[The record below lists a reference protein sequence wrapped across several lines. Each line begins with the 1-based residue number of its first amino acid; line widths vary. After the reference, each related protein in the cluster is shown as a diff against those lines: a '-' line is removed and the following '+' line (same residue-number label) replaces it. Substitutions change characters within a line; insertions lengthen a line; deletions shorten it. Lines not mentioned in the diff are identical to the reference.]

1 MAAFGQSSNSPFGS
15 PSVSGQNGNASNNQF
30 IPKPCGSTTSFGS
43 PTGGSM
49 FYGTSTSIFG
59 ANSSSSES
67 TSTFGAPL
75 YSAFGSSSAPAFGS
89 SSSSFGGP
97 STFGQKP
104 VFGGFAS
111 NPNQSNSFWN
121 LLPQNQ
127 TTFQSSPFG
136 SPTSFGAST
145 QNSSCS
151 AHSPAFSAPI
161 SSHNCVAAFGFGT
174 GGGAFG
180 AGAPNTLEPSKTSVF
195 GLSKDSSFGASRS
208 PTFGTS
214 STTGFGFGTTP
225 TFGQSTSASGSS
237 SFFGTALSSFGDQN
251 SFLGA
256 QSMTP
261 TFGTTGF
268 GQSVFCSQHGR
279 SRVAAY
285 TTTAEVDDGSSAAK
299 LESISAMTINKDKS
313 HEELRWEDYL
323 FGDKGGPHCMGQSAG
338 GIGGSTVQSRS
349 FDPSPT
355 LAQSPDNPFYS
366 STASNSVG
374 PQTSSTPFAPQSTT
388 PTFET
393 TDFGHLAFSS
403 QPGGSRVAAYTAT
416 AEVDGAV
423 STQHAAK
430 LHSISAMP
438 INKDKSHEEF
448 RWEDYQSG
456 DKGSSAF
463 GQKPVFGGFA
473 SNPNQSNSFWNLL
486 PQNQTTFQSSP
497 FGSSTSFAASTQNS
511 SGSAHSPAFVAPQT
525 SSTPFAPQSTTPT
538 FETTGFGHLVFGGQ
552 PGGSR
557 VAAYAA
563 TAEPSFSSPLQPTQS
578 AQTTDAFANR
588 KFPQPS
594 AGLSSV
600 VGTTG
605 VLGQKTFS
613 QPSATQS
620 NVALQPAPNVSPFG
634 ALPAM
639 PPLSIG
645 HPGSIPSIQYGISS
659 MPVLDKPAAPVR
671 MPSLLT
677 SRQLSQSRI
686 RLPTRKYDP
695 KSDGQKVPFFRNDEE
710 MTTTP
715 KTDALFVP
723 RENPRAT
730 VMSNTEKR
738 SSLVASLH
746 VYENG
751 KISAEVFAP
760 ALLNG
765 SICQDEDGSS
775 LHIKTTGC
783 KASEATI
790 LKEHVAN
797 VEPLMPQLARSEYY
811 TKPQI
816 PELAMKERAEP
827 GFCSHVKD
835 FVFNTREVV
844 VYMDEKKKPPVG
856 QGLNKAAEVTLYNVK
871 CIDKKTGKE
880 HINGPN
886 VDKYRGMLI
895 KKATEQGAEFVSYD
909 PVEGEW
915 KFRVKHFSQY
925 KF

>member
-1 MAAFGQSSNSPFGS
+1 MFGSTTSLGQSSNSPFGS
-15 PSVSGQNGNASNNQF
+15 PSVSGQNGYASNNQF

-59 ANSSSSES
+59 TNSSSSES

-151 AHSPAFSAPI
+151 AHSPAFGAPI

-195 GLSKDSSFGASRS
+195 GVSKDSSFGASRS

-256 QSMTP
+256 QSTTP

-268 GQSVFCSQHGR
+268 RQSVFCSQHGG

-285 TTTAEVDDGSSAAK
+285 TATAEVHDGRSAAK

-313 HEELRWEDYL
+313 HEEFRWQDYL

-366 STASNSVG
+366 STAS
-374 PQTSSTPFAPQSTT
+374 
-388 PTFET
+388 
-393 TDFGHLAFSS
+393 
-403 QPGGSRVAAYTAT
+403 
-416 AEVDGAV
+416 
-423 STQHAAK
+423 
-430 LHSISAMP
+430 IS
-438 INKDKSHEEF
+438 
-448 RWEDYQSG
+448 
-456 DKGSSAF
+456 
-463 GQKPVFGGFA
+463 
-473 SNPNQSNSFWNLL
+473 
-486 PQNQTTFQSSP
+486 
-497 FGSSTSFAASTQNS
+497 
-511 SGSAHSPAFVAPQT
+511 VAPQT

-552 PGGSR
+552 HGGSR

-563 TAEPSFSSPLQPTQS
+563 TAEVDGAPTQS

-620 NVALQPAPNVSPFG
+620 SVALQPAPNVSPFG

-695 KSDGQKVPFFRNDEE
+695 KSDGQKNDEE

-765 SICQDEDGSS
+765 SICQDEDDSLAENSSGKEGSSSLNSNYKPNGAHNYNVSHKGSS

-816 PELAMKERAEP
+816 PISWLDGYGNIKFLGETDVWRLDLDLL
-827 GFCSHVKD
+827 VQ
-835 FVFNTREVV
+835 FNTREVV

-880 HINGPN
+880 YINGPN